1 MFDGFED
8 IKRSAAE
15 SANTSTQQDR
25 FRQLLLSCYN
35 EFEALKEVKTKR
47 DQLSNLFSLR
57 LLSDIEQPA

>member
-25 FRQLLLSCYN
+25 FRQLLLSCYK
-35 EFEALKEVKTKR
+35 EFESLKEAKTKR
-47 DQLSNLFSLR
+47 DQSPICF
-57 LLSDIEQPA
+57 P